1 MGGWKKILEEGWLEI
16 HRYRN
21 EGDIGGLEKKSWRR
35 RGWKSLLE
43 NALVKEYDKSIT
55 IKIWNRTI

>member
-1 MGGWKKILEEGWLEI
+1 VVG
-16 HRYRN
+16 
-21 EGDIGGLEKKSWRR
+21 KKSWRR